1 MVTVASPQ
9 GIEHDDKYGE
19 PADGRD
25 DRFGDYHGSNVRLPR
40 ENSGHA
46 LCSVCKNT
54 FMSVA
59 LFDLHRAGKKNKAG
73 NLIGAGQCVVHPQA
87 LGLVQVDGIWQ
98 TQESAEYADE
108 RAAKM
113 AKARAAR
120 GSK

>member
-1 MVTVASPQ
+1 MKTMVTVAQPQ
-9 GIEHDDKYGE
+9 GIEQDNKY
-19 PADGRD
+19 
-25 DRFGDYHGSNVRLPR
+25 GDYHGSRVRLPR

-46 LCSVCKNT
+46 LCPTCLNT
-54 FMSVA
+54 FMSVS
-59 LFDLHRAGKKNKAG
+59 LFDLHRAGKKKG
-73 NLIGAGQCVVHPQA
+73 DRVIGAGQCVVHPRA

-98 TQESAEYADE
+98 TKESAEYADE